1 MSAFES
7 IKLAAILGSAFIFIA
22 GVVLMTLLFKA
33 IGLLKAIVLPGYK
46 ITSAPEGDEI
56 LEAKVVSI
64 VNEQL
69 RIQSF
74 DSAMVLMEKQRL
86 KKLEIE
92 ELELRLAC
100 NREDRHAG
108 ECHLS
113 Q

>member
-1 MSAFES
+1 MNAFEI

-33 IGLLKAIVLPGYK
+33 IEVLKAIVHPGYK

-56 LEAKVVSI
+56 LEAKVISI

-92 ELELRLAC
+92 ELEIRLAS
-100 NREDRHAG
+100 NKEDRHAG